1 MLQDLL
7 DLRAKQWQPR
17 KTQMDQTPKSMHEVR
32 NGAFME
38 EMAAAA
44 LAASSREAKEAAAQA
59 CFNISSLNLT
69 SNSVL
74 MMNMYQKLSQQPNM
88 SLLNAINTKIATNK
102 INNSQQKQETS
113 NKPIYS
119 NEYAITEKNN
129 DSATDSNQSLP
140 ICNSVASTKNEVN
153 LVTRQTSSKQNF
165 IKQLATD
172 QTEHDSYNSNVQKS
186 KSRVSYIVLNVI
198 NELIIFF

>member
-1 MLQDLL
+1 MLQDLI
-7 DLRAKQWQPR
+7 DLRTKQWQPR
-17 KTQMDQTPKSMHEVR
+17 KTQMDQTPKSMNEVR

-44 LAASSREAKEAAAQA
+44 LAASSREAQEAAAQA

-69 SNSVL
+69 SNSAL

-119 NEYAITEKNN
+119 NDYAIMEKNS
-129 DSATDSNQSLP
+129 DSAADSNQGLP
-140 ICNSVASTKNEVN
+140 IYDSVAPTKNEVN

-172 QTEHDSYNSNVQKS
+172 QTEQYSYNSNVQKS
-186 KSRVSYIVLNVI
+186 KSSLVVLYSMS
-198 NELIIFF
+198 LMS